1 MKNKSMKRNKNSGT
15 QEHTHTHG
23 ETNKKRMN
31 ETLDYVCRLI
41 FWWPSSTSLSSSKK
55 TKFNGRTNQRRAA
68 LVFFFGEGGQKFL
81 SKDWHNGLCN
91 HFCAQK
97 NLTLGAAAA
106 AALPLVC
113 LKIRATY
120 RRPAKDLRYR
130 VVCLGV
136 LPEQFHFSVCGGRRE
151 KGSSDASTASLSF
164 SLRKYVNS
172 ATAHGDTAI
181 KTLSLSHRTKFG
193 FGWLPRIFK
202 KLPSSDARMLLKIS
216 LGRLLAPSAKYFPAD
231 NTRAFQLHS
240 IVEEEIGKLDD
251 LFIHLASSSPFI
263 WLADDWLLLFC
274 WHGWSIFRIA

>member
-1 MKNKSMKRNKNSGT
+1 MKSFLRAKKFDFGSGGGPPSSLFKNSRDLPAPG
-15 QEHTHTHG
+15 
-23 ETNKKRMN
+23 KR
-31 ETLDYVCRLI
+31 
-41 FWWPSSTSLSSSKK
+41 FALSSGVSGCV
-55 TKFNGRTNQRRAA
+55 TRA
-68 LVFFFGEGGQKFL
+68 VPF
-81 SKDWHNGLCN
+81 
-91 HFCAQK
+91 
-97 NLTLGAAAA
+97 
-106 AALPLVC
+106 
-113 LKIRATY
+113 
-120 RRPAKDLRYR
+120 
-130 VVCLGV
+130 
-136 LPEQFHFSVCGGRRE
+136 FSVCGGRRE

-263 WLADDWLLLFC
+263 
-274 WHGWSIFRIA
+274 